1 MNNKIYA
8 FVFARG
14 GSKGIPKKNLIK
26 ISGIPL
32 LGHSIN
38 IAKEIEGV
46 NKIFVS
52 TDCDE
57 IANVG
62 KSFGAEIIKRPYYLS
77 QDDSPEWSA
86 WQHAV
91 KEVNE
96 RYGLFDIFLSLPT
109 TSPLRSKS
117 DILKCIE
124 ASVDPNFQS
133 VITISELSRNP
144 WFNMVTSKEGKV
156 ELINKTQ
163 SIYRRQDAPKTF
175 GITTVAYVL
184 KPGFILSSKSI
195 WEGNVKGVEIPT
207 ERSIDIDNF
216 LDYKIAKYLFEEK
229 INGTGI

>member
-52 TDCDE
+52 TDCNE

-62 KSFGAEIIKRPYYLS
+62 KFFGAEIIKRPYYLS

-124 ASVDPNFQS
+124 ASEDSNFQS
-133 VITISELSRNP
+133 VITISKSSRNP

-156 ELINKTQ
+156 ELINKTK
-163 SIYRRQDAPKTF
+163 SIYRRQDAPKTYDLN
-175 GITTVAYVL
+175 TVAIVTT
-184 KPGFILSSKSI
+184 PGYILSSSHQFHGKVY
-195 WEGNVKGVEIPT
+195 GHKIPLS
-207 ERSIDIDNF
+207 RSLDIDTQLDWDIAEF
-216 LDYKIAKYLFEEK
+216 LMKRPL
-229 INGTGI
+229 